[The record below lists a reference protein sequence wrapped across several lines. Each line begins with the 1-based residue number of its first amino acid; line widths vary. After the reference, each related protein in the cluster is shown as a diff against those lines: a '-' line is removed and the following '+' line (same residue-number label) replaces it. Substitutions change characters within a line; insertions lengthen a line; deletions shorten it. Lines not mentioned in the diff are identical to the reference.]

1 MPHDDAPDSELV
13 VELDAAPEADE
24 APPIRVRPDD
34 LASDT
39 LRAVIESFVLREGTD
54 YGLEETSLDAKVAQ
68 VLAQVRRGDAHVVFD
83 AATDSVTIV
92 VTRALDHRVI

>member
-1 MPHDDAPDSELV
+1 MPDHDDEPTVDLE
-13 VELDAAPEADE
+13 VERDDEDAAP
-24 APPIRVRPDD
+24 IRLAPDD
-34 LASDT
+34 LAPDT